1 MSLMSYARNLQS
13 HAFNDELH
21 REVLS
26 ISRNAALESRASS
39 VVLAELVDQV
49 PHDCVI
55 VLVYLLHCGLHVHG
69 KLTLVEHGGPDS
81 SDAMNNTNAVDVG
94 VCVGVGG
101 KTGGVGVCANAGRGV
116 INPGTH
122 RVVLSAGIARL
133 QADGGGHEVTPAL
146 THTTGLK
153 SGQAVAVGG
162 ATSETVGDT
171 ISD

>member
-1 MSLMSYARNLQS
+1 LELFARNLQG
-13 HAFNDELH
+13 HAFNNELH

-49 PHDCVI
+49 PHDCVV
-55 VLVYLLHCGLHVHG
+55 VLVHLFHRIVQVLG
-69 KLTLVEHGGPDS
+69 KRTLVEHGGPDS
-81 SDAMNNTNAVDVG
+81 SDAVDNTNAVDIG
-94 VCVGVGG
+94 ISVGVGG
-101 KTGGVGVCANAGRGV
+101 KAGRVGVCANAGRGV
-116 INPGTH
+116 VNPGAH
-122 RVVLSAGIARL
+122 WVVLGASIARL